1 MRVGLV
7 VNPTAGRERAAR
19 FHTGIR
25 RQLQHHGH
33 AVVDLTAFDA
43 AGALAKA
50 TAEVPFLDALVV
62 VGGDGVVQLGVN
74 AVAGTEVPL
83 GVVPLGSGNDNATG
97 LGLPADPR
105 AAVDLIVRHL
115 EHRPAGE
122 PTDALRIES
131 GGRTTWAM
139 GTASCGIDAVVNG
152 VANRMSWPRGSL
164 RYPLA
169 LFRVLPTYRRPRY
182 RVEADGWSWE
192 GRGVL
197 VAASNIGWFGGGMHI
212 APTARPDD
220 GLLDVAIGGDIGA
233 IRLLALFP
241 RIYGGTHVTHPQ
253 VEVRRARSVTITAD
267 EPRAVFADGE
277 PVGSLPAA
285 IHAAGGALRV
295 LRPV

>member
-7 VNPTAGRERAAR
+7 VNPTAGRARAAR

-50 TAEVPFLDALVV
+50 RAEVPDLDALVV

-74 AVAGTEVPL
+74 AVAGTDVAL

-97 LGLPADPR
+97 LSLPRDPR
-105 AAVDLIVRHL
+105 AAVDLVVRHL

-122 PTDALRIES
+122 ATDALRIETATS
-131 GGRTTWAM
+131 TTWAM
-139 GTASCGIDAVVNG
+139 GTASCGIDAVVNE
-152 VANRMSWPRGSL
+152 VANRMPWPRGSL

-169 LFRVLPTYRRPRY
+169 LMRVLPAYRRPRY

-192 GRGVL
+192 GHAVL
-197 VAASNIGWFGGGMHI
+197 VAASNVGWFGGGMRI
-212 APTARPDD
+212 APSARPDD
-220 GLLDVAIGGDIGA
+220 GLIDVAIGGDIGPLP
-233 IRLLALFP
+233 LLALFP
-241 RIYGGTHVTHPQ
+241 RIYSGTHVTHPK
-253 VEVRRARSVTITAD
+253 VELRRATSVTISAD
-267 EPRAVFADGE
+267 VPRGVFADGE
-277 PVGSLPAA
+277 PVGELPATVTA
-285 IHAAGGALRV
+285 VPAAVRV
-295 LRPV
+295 LRPA